1 MSERVERRQ
10 QFRSGF
16 RTKKDAQRALTAAL
30 RAVDT
35 GSYVDPSKQTLAH
48 YLLDEWLP
56 ARKPKQ
62 RTGRRHR
69 GQVSLGTWSSYK
81 GDLQAHVIPRI
92 GDIRLQ
98 ALTPADLNRLY
109 DELEESGGR
118 GGRGLS
124 GKTVANVHGVLHKAL
139 ADAVKQD
146 KVVRNVADA
155 VDPPKASKPRTDVW
169 TVEELRA
176 FLLHVH
182 GDRLYAA
189 WLLFATTGMRRG
201 EVAGLTWPDLDL
213 DGGTARIEWTLGVVD
228 SKPTWKPRPKSEA
241 GERSMSL
248 DPSTV
253 QALREYRKQ
262 QSEERLACGAA
273 WQHWR
278 EDWQGEAREDVV
290 FTWPDGALINPQRL
304 TKWFTRH
311 CRDAGLPAIR
321 LHDVRHTYATAA
333 LASATGWHDVKVIS
347 KRLGHASV
355 GITLDTYSH
364 VLPVADEQA
373 AHTLARVILGK

>member
-1 MSERVERRQ
+1 MADKVERRQ
-10 QFRSGF
+10 QFRGGY
-16 RTKKDAQRALTAAL
+16 RTKKDAQQALTAGL
-30 RAVDT
+30 RSIDT
-35 GSYVDPSKQTLAH
+35 GSYVDPSRQSLAH

-56 ARKPKQ
+56 GRKPRQ
-62 RTGRRHR
+62 GTGKRHR
-69 GQVSLGTWSSYK
+69 GQVSLGTWSSYRS
-81 GDLQAHVIPRI
+81 DLQAHVLQRI

-109 DELEESGGR
+109 DELEDSGGR

-124 GKTVANVHGVLHKAL
+124 PKTVANVHGVLHKAL
-139 ADAVKQD
+139 GDAVKQG
-146 KVVRNVADA
+146 KVARNVADA
-155 VDPPKASKPRTDVW
+155 VDPPKGSKPRNGVW

-176 FLLHVH
+176 FLLHVRN
-182 GDRLYAA
+182 DRLYAA

-201 EVAGLTWPDLDL
+201 EVAGLTWANLDL

-228 SKPTWKPRPKSEA
+228 SKPTWKPRAKSAA
-241 GERSMSL
+241 GERTMSL

-253 QALREYRKQ
+253 QALREYRRE
-262 QSEERLACGAA
+262 QSAERLACGAA
-273 WQHWR
+273 WQR
-278 EDWQGEAREDVV
+278 RQEDWQGQARDDVV
-290 FTWPDGALINPQRL
+290 FTWPDGTLINPQRL
-304 TKWFTRH
+304 TRWFTRH
-311 CRDAGLPAIR
+311 CRDARLPVIR

-364 VLPVADEQA
+364 VLPADEHA
-373 AHTLARVILGK
+373 AHTLARVILGE